1 MNERKNFMRTDTK
14 EIVCRVAYLIGVKKP
29 TLESGYGDECSELLE
44 QLAADREATVI
55 RYLCKIRTALML
67 KFKRTDDILRYDY
80 INIDK
85 IKWFD
90 SDNIEQL
97 EKWGIQVILPNKL
110 AVDYTTHINRLIAE
124 HINDCRKLFP
134 DWLNW
139 EYIKDLFIL
148 PKFTN
153 EENQKFE
160 FEKYMENLTYYPYQ
174 QYIHWKP
181 KDYGNLL
188 YKDGKFIEILYKIN
202 GDYFGDKSK
211 YKNAVND
218 IKNNI
223 YDFIRSSYKTVI
235 VVDCENSDV
244 YKLYGMLKNLNG
256 DELEKIDKIVL
267 YDDVHTTDGWDYLE
281 HFISIPVEHIEVER
295 ITDYKSLVDIKVSTG
310 VCREFYRN
318 DVSSFILLSSDSDY
332 WGLISSLPEAEFL
345 VVVEWEKCGQAI
357 KRALETSE
365 IYYCSLDD
373 FCSGNIEEF
382 KRAVLISALKERLPD
397 LLTYNGKG
405 LARMLFEQSRIEAS
419 DTEIMNFYQKY
430 IRTITLK
437 ADLEGNFSLE
447 VKS

>member
-1 MNERKNFMRTDTK
+1 M
-14 EIVCRVAYLIGVKKP
+14 
-29 TLESGYGDECSELLE
+29 
-44 QLAADREATVI
+44 
-55 RYLCKIRTALML
+55 
-67 KFKRTDDILRYDY
+67 
-80 INIDK
+80 
-85 IKWFD
+85 
-90 SDNIEQL
+90 
-97 EKWGIQVILPNKL
+97 
-110 AVDYTTHINRLIAE
+110 
-124 HINDCRKLFP
+124 
-134 DWLNW
+134 
-139 EYIKDLFIL
+139 
-148 PKFTN
+148 
-153 EENQKFE
+153 
-160 FEKYMENLTYYPYQ
+160 
-174 QYIHWKP
+174 
-181 KDYGNLL
+181 
-188 YKDGKFIEILYKIN
+188 N
-202 GDYFGDKSK
+202 GDYFGDNSK
-211 YKNAVND
+211 YKNAVSE

-223 YDFIRSSYKTVI
+223 YEFIRGSYKTVI

-281 HFISIPVEHIEVER
+281 HFINIPVEHIEVER
-295 ITDYKSLVDIKVSTG
+295 ITDYKSLVDIKVSAG

-382 KRAVLISALKERLPD
+382 KRAVLISALKKRLPD
-397 LLTYNGKG
+397 LLTYNGKE

-419 DTEIMNFYQKY
+419 DTEIMNFYQIY
-430 IRTITLK
+430 IRTIMLK
-437 ADLEGNFSLE
+437 VDLDGNFSLE